1 MFFPG
6 RLSYRKP
13 GGFRVNRRQVDCV
26 ELGRGGVGPCRGAIA
41 EHELVLMR

>member
-1 MFFPG
+1 MFFRG
-6 RLSYRKP
+6 RLSDGKP
-13 GGFRVNRRQVDCV
+13 GESRLNRRQVDCV